1 MTELDDPIPRVSTPR
16 GVFWSLQGAILGLM
30 LLGLP
35 PLFAAE
41 PLRQVPAVVHA
52 HSTWSSGDQTLGQLV
67 ARARAAG
74 VGAVFLAENHLL
86 RFEYGLPPLRH
97 LLRYR
102 VDYPSLLSQGAVPFL
117 NAVAEANARQD
128 QVVLLPGTEVTPHY
142 YWTGNILQGTLT
154 MHDAQKNLLVLGL
167 YRPED
172 YRDLPVVGNP
182 GAGRWGIESL
192 WLVSPMLLAL
202 PGVWLLRARRRR
214 IVRLQYFQVA
224 EEHRL
229 TGYGILCLAIAGVL
243 LANNFPF
250 RRAPLSPYDSTA
262 GLRPHQALIDF
273 ATARG
278 GLTVWSLPEARD
290 HQVVTVAGFRATIH
304 TDPYPDDLL
313 HTDRFTAFGGIYE
326 DTSTFTQPGGGWDR
340 LLTDYLDGRR
350 KTPAWAIGEA
360 AYHREGQAGKRFG
373 GIQTI
378 LLVTRKDAS
387 SLLQAVRDGRMYAL
401 QRASEVGLVLEQFQV
416 VGPDRPPAEAGD
428 HLIVPKASHPA
439 VGVAI
444 RSTDGRRLPIEAL
457 LIRSGSIV
465 HSVRG
470 ETPLAFRWDEPPLP
484 QGARRYYRL
493 QVRGH
498 GGHEILSNPIFVSTE
513 REGTP

>member
-1 MTELDDPIPRVSTPR
+1 VAELDNPLPGASGPR
-16 GVFWSLQGAILGLM
+16 GCPWCSLGIILGLL
-30 LLGLP
+30 LLGVP
-35 PLFAAE
+35 PLRAAE
-41 PLRQVPAVVHA
+41 PLRQIATVVHA

-74 VGAVFLAENHLL
+74 VGAVFLTENHLL

-102 VDYPSLLSQGAVPFL
+102 VDYPSLLSQGSAPFL

-128 QVVLLPGTEVTPHY
+128 EVVLIPGTEATPHY

-167 YRPED
+167 YRPEN

-192 WLVSPMLLAL
+192 WLVSPMLLVL
-202 PGVWLLRARRRR
+202 PGVWLLRVRRRR

-224 EEHRL
+224 EERRL
-229 TGYGILCLAIAGVL
+229 TGSGILCLAIAGVL

-250 RRAPLSPYDSTA
+250 RRAPVSPYDSAA
-262 GLRPHQALIDF
+262 GLRPHQALIEF

-290 HQVVTVAGFRATIH
+290 QQEVTVAGFRASIH

-326 DTSTFTQPGGGWDR
+326 DTTTFTQPGGGWDR
-340 LLTDYLDGRR
+340 LLTDYLGARR
-350 KTPAWAIGEA
+350 KTPAWVIGEA

-373 GIQTI
+373 SIQTV
-378 LLVTRKDAS
+378 LLVTHKDAS

-401 QRASEVGLVLEQFQV
+401 QRATEVGLVLEQFQIV
-416 VGPDRPPAEAGD
+416 RPDRLPAEAGD
-428 HLIVPKASHPA
+428 HLIVPEASRP
-439 VGVAI
+439 VVRVAI
-444 RSTDGRRLPIEAL
+444 RSTDGRRLPIEVR

-513 REGTP
+513 REGAP